1 MNDSMAAI
9 DNAGAGLSQVERVV
23 DTYVAPTKTFTDIR
37 RNSSW
42 WLPFLLSV
50 LVSLVFVYSV
60 DRKIGFDQ
68 VAQATINHSAA
79 TQQRMATMSDAQ
91 REDSVHIIAK
101 TTRISSYA
109 TPVILL
115 IIGLICAG
123 ILMMSFNLGLGAKA
137 SFSQY
142 LAIWFYAS
150 LPFVIKTLLAAI
162 TIFAGGASDQ
172 FDMRNPV
179 GTNIGWYLS
188 SDAPAWVKAL
198 LSSADLFTIW
208 VVLLLILGCATV
220 TRVKRS
226 SAAIVII
233 GWWILI
239 IVGSTVTAAFNG

>member
-1 MNDSMAAI
+1 MDHSMAAVESS
-9 DNAGAGLSQVERVV
+9 AGGLSQVERVV
-23 DTYVAPTKTFTDIR
+23 DTYVAPSKTFMDIH

-50 LVSLVFVYSV
+50 LVSLAFVYSV

-68 VAQATINHSAA
+68 VAQATINRSAA
-79 TQQRMATMSDAQ
+79 TQQRMSTMSDAQ
-91 REDSVHIIAK
+91 RESTVHLIAR

-109 TPVILL
+109 TPLILL

-142 LAIWFYAS
+142 LAVWFYAS
-150 LPFVIKTLLAAI
+150 LPFVIKTVLAAI
-162 TIFAGGASDQ
+162 TIFVGGASDQ

-188 SDAPAWVKAL
+188 SDTPAGVKAL

-220 TRVKRS
+220 ARVKRS